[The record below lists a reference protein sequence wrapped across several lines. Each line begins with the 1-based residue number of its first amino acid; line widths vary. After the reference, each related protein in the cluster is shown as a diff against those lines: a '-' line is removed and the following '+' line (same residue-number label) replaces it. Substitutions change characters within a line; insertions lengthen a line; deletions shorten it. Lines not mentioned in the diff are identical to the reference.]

1 MIRMLKWSAKH
12 KYAWELV
19 TQAEKDEKEG
29 REKVAEEKYQ
39 EAEEIERKLVLECRE
54 VYGENSRRCVAF
66 LSDLGSIRSRQGHHE
81 EAFEILI
88 KALTIKKNQYG
99 NYHPEVGTGYWEL
112 GIACKRKK
120 DYEDAERYLLNAL
133 EVDER
138 INGSMHST
146 VGDECHELGLVCS
159 KLCRYTSALEW
170 FRRAEKIRRKVAG
183 TSSHDYLQSWVN
195 IAYALFELGRYE
207 ECKSELENLLEP
219 TRNTLGETSPLY
231 GMRLS
236 LYARTLAMIGKSNE
250 SLEVAEKAVEL
261 LSSIKN
267 IPEISLMEGR
277 DHLIKTKKWNKK
289 LTIIGPCVRL
299 ETEGDYNGA
308 EECFLAALDKL
319 APGDIDIESMILTRL
334 VQIQRQLK
342 CHDKAKHYAEQEL
355 ALDLK
360 KYKLEDS
367 IENLNDIAASYLDL
381 GLVLME
387 QGKIFEA
394 DDNFTK
400 SREVDESILS
410 REPGMSHVYHR
421 IISRACGMVVLG
433 HLHES
438 LKTAVE
444 ALEHLDPVR
453 IGHERYAYDCAD
465 IAQMFQNIG
474 EHLKAKE
481 LTERAI
487 EIFIE
492 SGKREH
498 PKMEIFFSNLGIIL
512 NEMFLK
518 EQAIKKMYEA
528 SRISFFSESALL
540 NLSLALEFGNETG
553 LEEKEFKH
561 DFFLS
566 YNEENE
572 ANALELHNVLEKLG
586 LDVWTFKEK
595 EDWQRERPRKQ
606 IIKETREKLSQCRC
620 LLLIVTGTSLT
631 SNYVLDE
638 IRTALKKD
646 MKIMSWYP
654 KGMRLI
660 PGEASTWATSEPEII
675 ENVGRDLLN
684 NNVSNLFGFRNKD
697 NDISEVANAFLFRLL
712 ALYPNHPLNRR
723 YQLDDL
729 RNRVRHMT
737 QHSRPIFIDNKGEI
751 MFKDIQKIEL

>member
-1 MIRMLKWSAKH
+1 MLKWIAKH

-29 REKVAEEKYQ
+29 REKVAVEKYR
-39 EAEEIERKLVLECRE
+39 EAEEIEGKLLSECKE
-54 VYGENSRRCVAF
+54 VYGENSMQCVPF

-81 EAFEILI
+81 EAFETLL
-88 KALTIKKNQYG
+88 KALSIKKNLYG
-99 NYHPEVGTGYWEL
+99 NFHSEVGTGYWEL
-112 GIACKRKK
+112 GIACVRKK
-120 DYEDAERYLLNAL
+120 CYEDAERYLLNAL
-133 EVDER
+133 EVDEK

-170 FRRAEKIRRKVAG
+170 FRKAEKIRRKVAG
-183 TSSHDYLQSWVN
+183 TSSYDYQQTWIN

-207 ECKSELENLLEP
+207 ECIRELENLLEL
-219 TRNTLGETSPLY
+219 TRKTLGEKNPYY
-231 GMRLS
+231 GIRLS
-236 LYARTLAMIGKSNE
+236 LNARALAMIGKSNE
-250 SLEVAEKAVEL
+250 SLEAAEKAVEL

-267 IPEISLMEGR
+267 IPEVSLKEGSNY
-277 DHLIKTKKWNKK
+277 LIKTKKWNKK
-289 LTIIGPCVRL
+289 LTIIGPCARL
-299 ETEGDYNGA
+299 EEKGDYYGA
-308 EECFLAALDKL
+308 EKCYLATLDKL

-342 CHDKAKHYAEQEL
+342 CHDKAKHFAEREL

-387 QGKIFEA
+387 QGKIIEA
-394 DDNFTK
+394 EDNFKK
-400 SREVDESILS
+400 SREFDESILS
-410 REPGMSHVYHR
+410 REPGMTHVYHR
-421 IISRACGMVVLG
+421 IISRAGGMVVLG

-438 LKTAVE
+438 LEAAVE
-444 ALEHLDPVR
+444 VLEHLDPVR
-453 IGHERYAYDCAD
+453 TGHERYASDCAD
-465 IAQMFQNIG
+465 IAQKFQNVG

-492 SGKREH
+492 SGKSEH
-498 PKMEIFFSNLGIIL
+498 PKMAIFLSNLGIIL

-518 EQAIKKMYEA
+518 EQAVKKMYEA
-528 SRISFFSESALL
+528 SQISFFPESALH
-540 NLSLALEFGNETG
+540 NLFLALVFGNEIG

-572 ANALELHNVLEKLG
+572 ANALELHNVLENLG

-595 EDWQRERPRKQ
+595 EDWQRERPREQ

-638 IRTALKKD
+638 IRTALKKE

-654 KGMRLI
+654 KGMRLV
-660 PGEASTWATSEPEII
+660 PSEASTWATSEPEII

-712 ALYPNHPLNRR
+712 ALYSNHPLNRR

-737 QHSRPIFIDNKGEI
+737 QRSRPIFIDDKGEI
-751 MFKDIQKIEL
+751 MFKDIQKIER